1 MKTPTQQPH
10 TDESTSATRLPCS
23 DQRSVR
29 GGRGRS
35 VRFYFT
41 QDTMLKTDLQSALHQ
56 IEGHHSRVRDATA
69 HNATKST
76 KEQVLLGAK
85 LTTVPL

>member
-1 MKTPTQQPH
+1 MKHQHNNVPMSRP
-10 TDESTSATRLPCS
+10 P
-23 DQRSVR
+23 RSNSHAVI
-29 GGRGRS
+29 RGRTGSGWGS
-35 VRFYFT
+35 VGYFT
-41 QDTMLKTDLQSALHQ
+41 QDPMLKTDLQSALHQ
-56 IEGHHSRVRDATA
+56 IEGHHSRVRDAAA

>member
-1 MKTPTQQPH
+1 
-10 TDESTSATRLPCS
+10 
-23 DQRSVR
+23 
-29 GGRGRS
+29 
-35 VRFYFT
+35 
-41 QDTMLKTDLQSALHQ
+41 MLKTDLQSALDQ
-56 IEGHHSRVRDATA
+56 IEGHHSRVREATA